1 MSRLTLLA
9 LTVAVATSSLVGG
22 VQLSTPQTSL
32 FSPQPV
38 QAAELPLYFVENRG
52 QLDATIS
59 HYVEGT
65 PTDIYF
71 DRTGMAF
78 TQTQRETG
86 RDGESGS
93 RATFRIDFVNANLVQ
108 PVATGE
114 AGPQFNYFLG
124 AQENDWQTGIDTR
137 TELLYR
143 NLWDGID
150 LHLSGKGGQLKYT
163 FEVAAGA
170 DPSQIAF
177 AYSGATLELTDAGEL
192 AITTPLAT
200 IIDKAPVA
208 DQGESAPVSVEYQQ
222 LSNNQIGFTLGE
234 YDKTKPLTI
243 DPIVVAW
250 ANLVGGTGY
259 DAGVDV
265 AVDDTGVYVAG
276 EVCDDAV
283 SSFPV
288 TGFDSTLDPSS
299 CDGFAFKL
307 DLDGLGV
314 QYATYLG
321 GEGDDLVEA
330 ITVDPLGNLY
340 LASMTNSTT
349 FPVAG
354 GGKANQVGL
363 DGAISKLSV
372 DGSSLVYSTYVG
384 GDGSDRVWDITVD
397 DAGLVYAVGA
407 TTSATNFGATVGP
420 DTVFNGGTTDD
431 FIGRLSAAG
440 TTWDYLGFI
449 GGTGNESQT
458 DNRPGWNEVSVAVD
472 DTDNAYIISRTA
484 STQTTFPD
492 GDDNANDTMPVG
504 GMDQTHA
511 GGPND
516 AYVAKISA
524 AGAFSAVTYLGD
536 TGTDIEA
543 GIVLAN
549 NSVYAMGVTQSASFP
564 DDNPGSEPDYNFI
577 TSGEG
582 SMYEGQG
589 DAFVI
594 KLNTSLSDPAEI
606 ARYFGGDLDDWA
618 TGIAAD
624 SNGDIYIGGGTPS
637 TESQSFPLKDGPD
650 LTQNGGYD
658 GFVAKLDGTTL
669 ATEFSGYVGGSTGEW
684 LYDVAVDAPNS
695 AYYSLEASS
704 PSSELPDGQGFYQ
717 IPGLDQ
723 TQAGDHDQLVFKLTS
738 VLAGVTVTESGGST
752 NIDEGGATDT
762 YTVVLESRPT
772 STVTITLSPNA
783 QQTVNDTTL
792 LFEPDNWADPQTV
805 TVTAAQDGI
814 PECSHSGQ
822 ITHAATSA
830 DLNYSGI
837 AVGVVN
843 TQITD
848 IDCTSNDI
856 VVTQTDGSTALNEV
870 GPTSDT
876 YSVVLTSS
884 PAANVVVTVE
894 PNDQQITDKSSLLF
908 TSNNWNVPQTVTTT
922 AVVDDK
928 LECTHAGS
936 IAHDG
941 LSSDPTY
948 NAIAVTTVTPKIT
961 DRCDRVEGDS
971 PISTAIAVSQYRF
984 TSAGSAHA
992 AVLAKDSDMVDAFA
1006 GTPLSSRV
1014 GGPMLLTPTSDLD
1027 SRVTAELTRV
1037 LSRKDDPIYILGR
1050 EEAIAPGVYDALRV
1064 AGFTNLHQIGGDNRR
1079 ETAARI
1085 AVEIIARQGTATR
1098 AFIVEDRLFVDT
1110 FAAGA
1115 AAGSLGSDNLVDVIL
1130 LNKRGSKTIDGNTR
1144 VILDQHESITSLEL
1158 IGGPVAL
1165 NYALESQFTQRY
1177 PRLTGIHR
1185 TDGADRFETNA
1196 RSNERFFSN
1205 PSGVVVANGASTTS
1219 STDLFAA
1226 LLGST
1231 LAADL
1236 EYPIVITEQ
1245 DELPDAVEQYLQK
1258 EAPNL
1263 GSLVTVGGESLVSSA
1278 IADLL
1283 RLIL

>member
-1 MSRLTLLA
+1 MSRLTLFALA
-9 LTVAVATSSLVGG
+9 FTLVTSSLVGG
-22 VQLSTPQTSL
+22 VPFSLPQNTPL
-32 FSPQPV
+32 GAHAV
-38 QAAELPLYFVENRG
+38 QAAELPLYFIENRG
-52 QLDATIS
+52 QLDKS
-59 HYVEGT
+59 VSYYVEGN

-71 DRTGMAF
+71 DKSGMAF
-78 TQTQRETG
+78 SQTE
-86 RDGESGS
+86 RDGETGS
-93 RATFRIDFVNANLVQ
+93 RATFRIDFVNAN
-108 PVATGE
+108 PVEPLATGE
-114 AGPQFNYFLG
+114 TGPQFSYFLG
-124 AQENDWQTGIDTR
+124 AQENDWHTGVTTQ

-143 NLWDGID
+143 NLWNGID

-177 AYSGATLELTDAGEL
+177 AYSGATLALTEAGEL

-208 DQGESAPVSVEYQQ
+208 DQGEKAPVSVSYRE
-222 LSNNQIGFTLGE
+222 LGNNQIGFALGE
-234 YDKTKPLTI
+234 YDTTKPLTI

-250 ANLVGGTGY
+250 ANLIGGTGY

-265 AVDDTGVYVAG
+265 TVDATGVYVGG
-276 EVCDDAV
+276 EVCDGAV
-283 SSFPV
+283 TSFAV
-288 TGFDSTLDPSS
+288 TGFDTSLEAGT
-299 CDGFAFKL
+299 CDGFAYKL

-321 GEGDDLVEA
+321 GDVDDLVEA
-330 ITVDPLGNLY
+330 IAVDPSGNLY
-340 LASMTNSTT
+340 LASMTTSTT

-354 GGKANQVGL
+354 GGKTNQVGQ
-363 DGAISKLSV
+363 DGAITKLST
-372 DGSSLVYSTYVG
+372 DGSSLVYSTHVG
-384 GDGSDRVWDITVD
+384 GDGSDRVWDINVD

-407 TTSATNFGATVGP
+407 TTSATNFGATIGP
-420 DTVFNGGTTDD
+420 DTSFNGGTTDD
-431 FIGRLSAAG
+431 FIGRLNAAG
-440 TTWDYLGFI
+440 TAWNYLGFI
-449 GGTGNESQT
+449 GGTGAESQT
-458 DNRPGWNEVSVAVD
+458 DMRPGWNEVSVAID

-492 GDDNANDTMPVG
+492 GDDDANDTMPVG

-549 NSVYAMGVTQSASFP
+549 NSVYAMGVTRSPSFP

-582 SMYEGQG
+582 SIYEGQE
-589 DAFVI
+589 DAFII
-594 KLNTSLSDPAEI
+594 KLNTSLSDPADI
-606 ARYFGGDLDDWA
+606 ARYFGGDPDDWP
-618 TGIAAD
+618 TGIATD
-624 SNGDIYIGGGTPS
+624 SNGDIYIAGGTPS
-637 TESQSFPLKDGPD
+637 TENQNFPLKDGPD
-650 LTQNGGYD
+650 LTHNGGYD

-704 PSSELPDGQGFYQ
+704 PASELPDGHGFYQ

-723 TQAGDHDQLVFKLTS
+723 TQAGDHDHLVFKLTS
-738 VLAGVTVTESGGST
+738 VTAGVTVTESGGST

-772 STVTITLSPNA
+772 SNVTITLSPNA

-792 LFEPDNWADPQTV
+792 VFEPDNWADPQTV

-814 PECSHSGQ
+814 PECSHTGE
-822 ITHAATSA
+822 ITQAATSA
-830 DLNYSGI
+830 DLNYNGI
-837 AVGVVN
+837 AVDTVT

-848 IDCTSNDI
+848 IDCTGDAI
-856 VVTQTDGSTALNEV
+856 VVTETDGSTALNEL

-884 PAANVVVTVE
+884 PAANVIVTVE
-894 PNDQQITDKSSLLF
+894 PNDQQTTDKSSMLF
-908 TSNNWNVPQTVTTT
+908 TGSNWNVPQVVTVT

-928 LECTHAGS
+928 LECTHTGS
-936 IAHDG
+936 IAHNG

-948 NAIAVTTVTPKIT
+948 NATPVATVTPKIT

-971 PISTAIAVSQYRF
+971 PITTAIAVSQYRF
-984 TSAGSAHA
+984 GSAGSAQA
-992 AVLAKDSDMVDAFA
+992 AVLAKDSDMVDTFA
-1006 GTPLSSRV
+1006 GTPLSNLV
-1014 GGPMLLTPTSDLD
+1014 QGPMLLTPTNVLD
-1027 SRVTAELTRV
+1027 PRVTAELSRV
-1037 LSRKDDPIYILGR
+1037 LSSKDKPIYILGR
-1050 EEAIAPGVYDALRV
+1050 EEAIAPSVYDALRV
-1064 AGFTNLHQIGGDNRR
+1064 AGFTDLHQIGGEDRR

-1085 AVEIIARQGTATR
+1085 AVQIISQQGTATR
-1098 AFIVEDRLFVDT
+1098 AFITEDRLFVDS

-1115 AAGSLGSDNLVDVIL
+1115 AAGTLGADNLVDVVL
-1130 LNKRGSKTIDGNTR
+1130 LNKRGSKTIDGNVR
-1144 VILDQHESITSLEL
+1144 VILDHHQSITSLEL

-1165 NYALESQFTQRY
+1165 DYALESQFTKLY
-1177 PRLTGIHR
+1177 PHITGIHR
-1185 TDGADRFETNA
+1185 TDAANRFETNA

-1231 LAADL
+1231 LAADF

-1245 DELPDAVEQYLQK
+1245 DELPDAVELYLQK
-1258 EAPNL
+1258 EAPNI

-1278 IADLL
+1278 IFDLL

>member
-1 MSRLTLLA
+1 MSRLTLFA
-9 LTVAVATSSLVGG
+9 LIVAVATSSLVGG
-22 VQLSTPQTSL
+22 VQLSMPKTPL
-32 FSPQPV
+32 LSPQEV

-52 QLDATIS
+52 QLDATVS

-71 DRTGMAF
+71 DQSGMSF
-78 TQTQRETG
+78 TQTE
-86 RDGESGS
+86 RDGETGS
-93 RATFRIDFVNANLVQ
+93 RATFRIDFVDAHAVE

-114 AGPQFNYFLG
+114 AGPQFSYFLG
-124 AQENDWQTGIDTR
+124 DNQNDWQAGIATR
-137 TELLYR
+137 TQLLYR

-163 FEVAAGA
+163 FEVAPGA

-177 AYSGATLELTDAGEL
+177 AYSGATLKLTDTGEL
-192 AITTPLAT
+192 AIKTPLAT

-208 DQGESAPVSVEYQQ
+208 DQGEHAPIAVTYQK
-222 LSNNQIGFTLGE
+222 LNDNQIGFTLGE

-259 DAGVDV
+259 DAGVDIT
-265 AVDDTGVYVAG
+265 VDDTGVYVGG

-288 TGFDSTLDPSS
+288 TGFDPSLDPGS
-299 CDGFAFKL
+299 CDGFVFKL

-330 ITVDPLGNLY
+330 ISVDPLGNLY

-354 GGKANQVGL
+354 GGKANQLGL
-363 DGAISKLSV
+363 DGAISKLSD
-372 DGSSLVYSTYVG
+372 DGSSLDYSTYVG

-397 DAGLVYAVGA
+397 DTGEVYAVGA
-407 TTSATNFGATVGP
+407 TTSATNFGATIGP
-420 DTVFNGGTTDD
+420 DTAFNGGTTDD
-431 FIGRLSAAG
+431 FIGRLDAAG

-449 GGTGNESQT
+449 GGSGAESQT

-516 AYVAKISA
+516 AYIAKISA

-536 TGTDIEA
+536 TGTDVEG

-549 NSVYAMGVTQSASFP
+549 NSVYAMGVTRSPSFP

-582 SMYEGQG
+582 SIYEGLE
-589 DAFVI
+589 DVFVI
-594 KLNTSLSDPAEI
+594 KLNTSLSDPADI
-606 ARYFGGDLDDWA
+606 ARYFGGDPDDWA
-618 TGIAAD
+618 TGIATD
-624 SNGDIYIGGGTPS
+624 SNGDIYIAGGTPS
-637 TESQSFPLKDGPD
+637 TESQNFPLKDGPD
-650 LTQNGGYD
+650 LTHNGGYD

-669 ATEFSGYVGGSTGEW
+669 ATEFSGYIGGSTGEW

-704 PSSELPDGQGFYQ
+704 PDTELPTGTGFYQ
-717 IPGLDQ
+717 VPGLDQ
-723 TQAGDHDQLVFKLTS
+723 TQAGDHDQLVLKLTS
-738 VLAGVTVTESGGST
+738 VSAGVTITESGGST

-772 STVTITLSPNA
+772 STVTITLSPDA

-805 TVTAAQDGI
+805 TVTAIENDA
-814 PECSHSGQ
+814 PECSHAGQ
-822 ITHAATSA
+822 ISHAATSA
-830 DLNYSGI
+830 DLNYNGI
-837 AVGVVN
+837 TVDVVN
-843 TQITD
+843 PQITD
-848 IDCTSNDI
+848 IACTSNGVI
-856 VVTQTDGSTALNEV
+856 VTQTDGSTVLSEI
-870 GPTSDT
+870 GPTTDS
-876 YSVVLTSS
+876 YSIALTSS
-884 PAANVVVTVE
+884 PAANVVITVE
-894 PNDQQITDKSSLLF
+894 PNNQQTTDKSSLLF
-908 TSNNWNVPQTVTTT
+908 TSSNWNVPQTVAVT

-936 IAHDG
+936 IAHNA

-948 NAIAVTTVTPKIT
+948 NATPVETVMPKIV
-961 DRCDRVEGDS
+961 DRCNRVAGDS
-971 PISTAIAVSQYRF
+971 PIMTAVAVSQYRF
-984 TSAGSAHA
+984 SSAGSAHA
-992 AVLAKDSDMVDAFA
+992 AVLAKDSDMVDAFT
-1006 GTPLSSRV
+1006 GTPLASLV
-1014 GGPMLLTPTSDLD
+1014 AAPMLLTPTSQLD
-1027 SRVTAELTRV
+1027 PRVTTELERA
-1037 LSRKDDPIYILGR
+1037 LSSKSDPIYILGR
-1050 EEAIAPGVYDALRV
+1050 EEAIAPSVYDALRV
-1064 AGFTNLHQIGGDNRR
+1064 AGFTDLRQIGGADRR

-1098 AFIVEDRLFVDT
+1098 AYITEDRLFVDA

-1165 NYALESQFTQRY
+1165 DRTLESQFGQLY
-1177 PRLTGIHR
+1177 PRMLNINR
-1185 TDGADRFETNA
+1185 TAGANRFETNA

-1219 STDLFAA
+1219 SSDLFAA
-1226 LLGST
+1226 LLAST

-1236 EYPIVITEQ
+1236 EYPIAITEQ
-1245 DELPDAVEQYLQK
+1245 DALPDAVESYLQK

-1263 GSLVTVGGESLVSSA
+1263 GSLIIVGSESLVSSA

>member
-1 MSRLTLLA
+1 MSRLTLFALA
-9 LTVAVATSSLVGG
+9 FILATSSLVGG
-22 VQLSTPQTSL
+22 VPFSLPQNIPL
-32 FSPQPV
+32 GPHAV
-38 QAAELPLYFVENRG
+38 QAAELPLYFIENRG
-52 QLDATIS
+52 QLDAAVS
-59 HYVEGT
+59 HYVEGS

-71 DRTGMAF
+71 DKTGMVFA
-78 TQTQRETG
+78 QTERKGET
-86 RDGESGS
+86 GS
-93 RATFRIDFVNANLVQ
+93 RATFRIDFVSANSVE

-114 AGPQFNYFLG
+114 TGPQFGYFLG
-124 AQENDWQTGIDTR
+124 TEQNNWHAGIATR

-150 LHLSGKGGQLKYT
+150 LYLSGKGGQLKYT

-177 AYSGATLELTDAGEL
+177 AYSGATLELTDEGEL

-200 IIDKAPVA
+200 IIDKAPIA
-208 DQGESAPVSVEYQQ
+208 NQEQNSIPVTYQE
-222 LSNNQIGFTLGE
+222 LGNNQIGFSLGA
-234 YDKTKPLTI
+234 YDTTKPLTI

-250 ANLVGGTGY
+250 ANLIGGTGY
-259 DAGVDV
+259 DAGVDI
-265 AVDDTGVYVAG
+265 AVDDTGVYAGG
-276 EVCDDAV
+276 EVCDGAV
-283 SSFPV
+283 TSFTV
-288 TGFDSTLDPSS
+288 VGYDTTLETNT
-299 CDGFAFKL
+299 CDGFAYKL

-321 GEGDDLVEA
+321 GELDDHVEA
-330 ITVDPLGNLY
+330 LAVDSNNNLY
-340 LASMTNSTT
+340 LASRTASTT

-354 GGKANQVGL
+354 GGKTNQTGE
-363 DGAISKLSV
+363 DAAITKLSV
-372 DGSSLVYSTYVG
+372 DGSSLEYSTYVG

-397 DAGLVYAVGA
+397 DAGEIYAVGA
-407 TTSATNFGATVGP
+407 TTSATNFGATIGP

-431 FIGRLSAAG
+431 FVGRLNAAG
-440 TTWDYLGFI
+440 TNWDYLGFI
-449 GGTGNESQT
+449 GGSGAESQT
-458 DNRPGWNEVSVAVD
+458 DVRPGWNEVSIAID

-504 GMDQTHA
+504 GMDQTH
-511 GGPND
+511 GGGAND

-536 TGTDIEA
+536 SANDIEA
-543 GIVLAN
+543 GLVLAN

-582 SMYEGQG
+582 SLYEGLQ
-589 DAFVI
+589 DAFVVKI
-594 KLNTSLSDPAEI
+594 NTSLSDPADI
-606 ARYFGGDLDDWA
+606 ARYFGGDFDDWP
-618 TGIAAD
+618 TGIATD
-624 SNGDIYIGGGTPS
+624 SNGDIYIAGGTPS
-637 TESQSFPLKDGPD
+637 TESQNFPLKDGPD
-650 LTQNGGYD
+650 LTHNGGYD

-669 ATEFSGYVGGSTGEW
+669 ATEFSGYIGGSTGEW

-704 PSSELPDGQGFYQ
+704 PDTELPTGNGFYQ
-717 IPGLDQ
+717 VPGLDQ
-723 TQAGDHDQLVFKLTS
+723 TQAGDHDQLILKLTS
-738 VLAGVTVTESGGST
+738 VSAGVTVTESGGST

-772 STVTITLSPNA
+772 STVTITLSPDA

-792 LFEPDNWADPQTV
+792 LFEPNNWTEPQTV
-805 TVTAAQDGI
+805 TVTAVENDA
-814 PECSHSGQ
+814 PECSHTGQ
-822 ITHAATSA
+822 ITQAATSA
-830 DLNYSGI
+830 DLNYNGI
-837 AVGVVN
+837 AVDVVN

-848 IDCTSNDI
+848 IDCTGDAI
-856 VVTQTDGSTALNEV
+856 AVTETDGSTVLNEL

-884 PAANVVVTVE
+884 PAANVIVTVE
-894 PNDQQITDKSSLLF
+894 PNDQQTTDKSSLLF
-908 TSNNWNVPQTVTTT
+908 TSSNWNIPQTVNVT

-928 LECTHAGS
+928 LECSHTGS
-936 IAHDG
+936 ISHNG

-948 NAIAVTTVTPKIT
+948 NATPVTTIIPKIT

-971 PISTAIAVSQYRF
+971 PITTAIALSQYRF
-984 TSAGSAHA
+984 GSAGSAQA
-992 AVLAKDSDMVDAFA
+992 AVLAKDSDMVDTFA
-1006 GTPLSSRV
+1006 GTPLSSLV
-1014 GGPMLLTPTSDLD
+1014 QGPMLLTPTNQLD
-1027 SRVTAELTRV
+1027 SRVTAELSRV
-1037 LSRKDDPIYILGR
+1037 LSSKDKPIYILGR
-1050 EEAIAPGVYDALRV
+1050 EEAIAPSVYDALRV
-1064 AGFTNLHQIGGDNRR
+1064 AGFTNLHQIGGKDRR

-1085 AVEIIARQGTATR
+1085 AVQIISQQGTATR
-1098 AFIVEDRLFVDT
+1098 AFITEDRLFVDS

-1115 AAGSLGSDNLVDVIL
+1115 AAGSLGADNLVDVIL

-1165 NYALESQFTQRY
+1165 SYDLDAQFSKLY
-1177 PRLTGIHR
+1177 PRMSGIHR
-1185 TDGADRFETNA
+1185 TDGANRFETSA

-1205 PSGVVVANGASTTS
+1205 PTGVVVANGASTTS
-1219 STDLFAA
+1219 SIDLFAA

-1231 LAADL
+1231 LAADF

-1245 DELPDAVEQYLQK
+1245 DELPDPVESYLQK

-1263 GSLVTVGGESLVSSA
+1263 GSLVIVGGESLVSSA